1 MLSIV
6 SLLLLVI
13 VTYTE
18 PFLQKALAQSD
29 THIVAAGDWG
39 CSSNTEKTVKS
50 ANSMD
55 PQLVLALGDYSY
67 EKTSTCWLDVI
78 KPINSITKINFGN
91 HEDESKSLL
100 NSYLSHFGLSKQYYS
115 FDIHNVHVLTMATE
129 EEFGSKSDQYKFV
142 VNDLRKAANNPD
154 IKWIIV
160 TMHYPFYSSPNTCKE
175 SDCAG
180 NEESREL
187 YHPLFDK
194 YGIDLVLQGHVHN
207 YQRSFPLKFNQE
219 SSSKP
224 LMTSTNKAEYKNPDG
239 VVFAIVGTGGV
250 NLHGLSGSSSFM
262 ANQEDSK
269 FGILDMH
276 FSDNKLDAKFVTN
289 EGSTLDHFSISKT
302 VKKIIVE
309 RISDNVITDDK
320 AKPLSDK
327 EDKPAV
333 TTELSDDAVTD
344 DKAKP
349 LSDKE
354 DKPAVTTELSDDA
367 VTDDKAKPLSDK
379 EDKPALPKE
388 ADGDIVTVDKLKSL
402 LHKEDGKSNQL
413 SDKAIVTDDKPIPL
427 SDEGEVPLSDKED
440 KPAVTTEPSDD
451 AAVTD
456 DKPIPLSDEGE
467 VPLSDKEDKPAVT
480 TEPSDDAVTDDKAK
494 PLSDKEDKPAVTTEP
509 SDDASV
515 TDDKAKPLSDKE
527 DKPAVT
533 TEPSDD
539 ASVTDDKA
547 KPLSDKEDK
556 PAVSEDKTT
565 SHQNSEDKDKSPVEG
580 LLEPLDKTDPID
592 DDNTDP
598 IDDDGSDPEK
608 TININEKDPFAA
620 RD

>member
-1 MLSIV
+1 MIQVLQNIQVKLLLSIV

-194 YGIDLVLQGHVHN
+194 YGVDLVLQGHVHN

-239 VVFAIVGTGGV
+239 VIFAIVGTGGV

-309 RISDNVITDDK
+309 RISDNVITEDK

-333 TTELSDDAVTD
+333 TTELSDDAVT
-344 DKAKP
+344 
-349 LSDKE
+349 E
-354 DKPAVTTELSDDA
+354 
-367 VTDDKAKPLSDK
+367 DKAKPLSDK
-379 EDKPALPKE
+379 EDKPALSKE

-402 LHKEDGKSNQL
+402 LHKEDGKSNEL
-413 SDKAIVTDDKPIPL
+413 SDKAIVTDDKQITIL
-427 SDEGEVPLSDKED
+427 DEGEIPLSDKED
-440 KPAVTTEPSDD
+440 KPA
-451 AAVTD
+451 A
-456 DKPIPLSDEGE
+456 
-467 VPLSDKEDKPAVT
+467 T

-494 PLSDKEDKPAVTTEP
+494 PLSDKEDKPALTTEP
-509 SDDASV
+509 SDDAV
-515 TDDKAKPLSDKE
+515 TDDKAKPLSDEGEVQLSDKE
-527 DKPAVT
+527 DKPALT

-539 ASVTDDKA
+539 AVTDDKA

-580 LLEPLDKTDPID
+580 LLEPLDNTDPID

-608 TININEKDPFAA
+608 TINTNEKDPFAA

>member
-1 MLSIV
+1 
-6 SLLLLVI
+6 
-13 VTYTE
+13 
-18 PFLQKALAQSD
+18 
-29 THIVAAGDWG
+29 
-39 CSSNTEKTVKS
+39 
-50 ANSMD
+50 
-55 PQLVLALGDYSY
+55 LALGDYSY

-91 HEDESKSLL
+91 HEDESKNLL

-194 YGIDLVLQGHVHN
+194 YGVDLVLQGHVHN

-224 LMTSTNKAEYKNPDG
+224 LITSNNKAEYKNPDG
-239 VVFAIVGTGGV
+239 IIFAIVGTGGV

-309 RISDNVITDDK
+309 QISDNVITDDK

-333 TTELSDDAVTD
+333 TTELSDDA
-344 DKAKP
+344 
-349 LSDKE
+349 
-354 DKPAVTTELSDDA
+354 A

-379 EDKPALPKE
+379 EDKPALSKE

-402 LHKEDGKSNQL
+402 LHKEDGKSNEL
-413 SDKAIVTDDKPIPL
+413 SDKAIVTDDNQITIL
-427 SDEGEVPLSDKED
+427 DEGEVPLSDKED
-440 KPAVTTEPSDD
+440 KPA
-451 AAVTD
+451 A
-456 DKPIPLSDEGE
+456 
-467 VPLSDKEDKPAVT
+467 T

-494 PLSDKEDKPAVTTEP
+494 PLSDKEDKPAATTEP
-509 SDDASV
+509 SDDAAV
-515 TDDKAKPLSDKE
+515 TDDKPIPLSDEE
-527 DKPAVT
+527 DKP
-533 TEPSDD
+533 E
-539 ASVTDDKA
+539 
-547 KPLSDKEDK
+547 
-556 PAVSEDKTT
+556 VSEDKTT

-580 LLEPLDKTDPID
+580 LLEPLD
-592 DDNTDP
+592 NTDP
-598 IDDDGSDPEK
+598 IDDDRSDSEK
-608 TININEKDPFAA
+608 TINTNEKDPFAA